1 MDGND
6 PGRLDKPAE
15 TTRDHGRHRRQFG
28 GPLDAN
34 RIAAC
39 TWSVSPS
46 PVNGPGESAL
56 NGIAVATEREL
67 HPPHPALGPELTRR
81 RPGTG
86 WRRLSRR
93 RPGRAGRGS

>member
-56 NGIAVATEREL
+56 NGMPDPATEREL
-67 HPPHPALGPELTRR
+67 HPLILRWGP
-81 RPGTG
+81 
-86 WRRLSRR
+86 S
-93 RPGRAGRGS
+93 